1 MKSLLLKHPP
11 VWAAILISTGA
22 VAGASISV
30 YVAAQEKADG
40 IAVDIKGELPASSK
54 LSYGASPALANAEF
68 FKTVR
73 ASFIE
78 EKKSFVE
85 ANLSEMKLRVYENG
99 AVVKE
104 FPILTKGRIGS
115 WWETP
120 AGIYKADT
128 KIAKHFSSFGSVY
141 TDWNIPFQG
150 NFFIHGWPYYPDGRP
165 VSTQYSGGCIR
176 LSTEDAKAV
185 YDLVKVG
192 EPILVYAHTFDQDSF
207 AYSTRMPDI
216 SATSYLAADLKNNY
230 VFLSRSQS
238 DVRPIASLTK
248 LVTALVATEYINL
261 ERTITVTDDMIVKT
275 SKPRFTLGAKLSTY
289 DLLFP
294 LLMESSNEA
303 AVALSKMLGPNY
315 FVSLMNT
322 KAKTLGMTHSV
333 FVDPSGAGDGNI
345 SSTEDLFNL
354 AKYLY
359 ANRKFILEVSDGRVT
374 NNAYGESAFP
384 DVQNFN
390 IFDRDPTFVGG
401 KVGQTTA
408 AKETILSIF
417 EIEIGGEKRPIV
429 FIALGSDNN
438 GADVAAMKR
447 YVETTFSG
455 HPAATQPAKT
465 E

>member
-11 VWAAILISTGA
+11 VWAAFLILTGA
-22 VAGASISV
+22 VLGASISV
-30 YVAAQEKADG
+30 YVAAEEKANS
-40 IAVDIKGELPASSK
+40 IAVAIQGEVPGASK
-54 LSYGASPALANAEF
+54 LTYGASPALANAEF

-73 ASFIE
+73 STFIA

-99 AVVKE
+99 TVIKE
-104 FPILTKGRIGS
+104 VPILTKGRIGS

-120 AGIYKADT
+120 AGVYKAD
-128 KIAKHFSSFGSVY
+128 AKYPDHFSSLGKVHLPWS
-141 TDWNIPFQG
+141 IPFQG
-150 NFFIHGWPYYPDGRP
+150 NFFIHGWPYYPDGTP
-165 VSTQYSGGCIR
+165 VSTKYSGGCIR
-176 LSTEDAKAV
+176 LSTEDAKVV
-185 YDLVKVG
+185 YDLIKVG

-207 AYSTRMPDI
+207 AYQTRVPTI

-248 LVTALVATEYINL
+248 LMTALVATEYINL
-261 ERTITVTDDMIVKT
+261 ERTITVTSEMIVKT
-275 SKPRFTLGAKLSTY
+275 SKPRLIPGTKLSTY

-303 AVALSKMLGPNY
+303 AVALAKMLGQNY

-345 SSTEDLFNL
+345 STTEDLFNL

-390 IFDRDPTFVGG
+390 IFDRDPEFVGG

-408 AKETILSIF
+408 AKETIMSIF

-429 FIALGSDNN
+429 FIALGSENN
-438 GADVAAMKR
+438 GKDVEAMKR

-455 HPAATQPAKT
+455 QSLSGEAVR
-465 E
+465 